1 MSQPI
6 IKDGFDLVTEVR
18 LLRWEVNALH
28 KRLDELRETHNAN
41 MTSISGNF
49 DEQQKFNK
57 RLLAVDE
64 AAINCASNLNDRLAK
79 IERRKWWAW

>member
-57 RLLAVDE
+57 RLLDVDE